1 MTKKIYAAL
10 ITGASKRIGKSISK
24 KLADENKNIIVH
36 YNKSKKEAFELCKEL
51 NKNKKNIFM
60 PISADLNQPKQ
71 VKNIFNDT

>member
-1 MTKKIYAAL
+1 MTKKIYATL

-51 NKNKKNIFM
+51 NKNKKIYLYLFQLIL
-60 PISADLNQPKQ
+60 ISLNK
-71 VKNIFNDT
+71 